1 MKSKDLGAI
10 GLFVMEVEVGSK
22 CSESNFFAGESRFSK
37 LWILGLIGCPL
48 RLITSNV
55 RPMLTLMNILYPRP
69 LPTILEYSEIIL
81 LSARLHK
88 YNLIVSTLI
97 AEHKIIH
104 LNSTIS
110 SRLLILGMDELPIDA
125 DTNLARVVGPGEGD
139 YLLDSID
146 EEFIRVF
153 DL

>member
-1 MKSKDLGAI
+1 
-10 GLFVMEVEVGSK
+10 
-22 CSESNFFAGESRFSK
+22 
-37 LWILGLIGCPL
+37 
-48 RLITSNV
+48 
-55 RPMLTLMNILYPRP
+55 MLTLMNFLYPRP
-69 LPTILEYSEIIL
+69 FPTILEYSEIIL
-81 LSARLHK
+81 LSAGLLK

-97 AEHKIIH
+97 AEHKIIL

-110 SRLLILGMDELPIDA
+110 SRLLILGMNKLPIDA
-125 DTNLARVVGPGEGD
+125 DTNLARVVRPGEGD